1 MDKFIVYSAEDGAYA
16 LTQAGIVAVIVIA
29 GILVLLTAFLASR
42 AMNIAGISD
51 TEHENKA
58 AKTKEKTGKKL
69 FSTKQLVVS
78 ALGIALAF
86 ALSYVKI
93 IPMPWGGSVTLC
105 SMLFITLIG
114 FWYGPAIGL
123 TAGLAYGLLQFV
135 QDGASYMLNP
145 LQVFL
150 DYIFAFTAL
159 GVSGFFNKTK
169 HGLVTGYIVA
179 VLARG
184 AFHVLGGY
192 LYWMDYMPDNFPS
205 QLASIYPFCYN
216 YSFLLLEAVLTII
229 IISIPAVKKA
239 LIKIGRTVQG

>member
-1 MDKFIVYSAEDGAYA
+1 MNRFILYSADDGAYA

-42 AMNIAGISD
+42 AMLTSGTSD
-51 TEHENKA
+51 IEQEKKA
-58 AKTKEKTGKKL
+58 SKKL

-93 IPMPWGGSVTLC
+93 LPMPWGGSVTLC

-184 AFHVLGGY
+184 AFHVIGGY
-192 LYWMDYMPDNFPS
+192 LYWMYYMPDNFPA

-216 YSFLLLEAVLTII
+216 YSFLLIEAVLTIF

>member
-1 MDKFIVYSAEDGAYA
+1 MDKFILYSAEDGAYA
-16 LTQAGIVAVIVIA
+16 LTQAGIVAVIAIA
-29 GILVLLTAFLASR
+29 GILILLTAFLASR
-42 AMNIAGISD
+42 AMNIAAISD
-51 TEHENKA
+51 TEQENKA
-58 AKTKEKTGKKL
+58 AKQKEKTGKKL

-93 IPMPWGGSVTLC
+93 IPMPW
-105 SMLFITLIG
+105 
-114 FWYGPAIGL
+114 
-123 TAGLAYGLLQFV
+123 LAYGLLQFV